1 MSCIKAQCE
10 SGKKKLAGIY
20 LLSFQSIIGWLKEA
34 FFPEL
39 KVTQYCVMCPS
50 EEVSGDILLF
60 QELLY

>member
-1 MSCIKAQCE
+1 MQKR
-10 SGKKKLAGIY
+10 
-20 LLSFQSIIGWLKEA
+20 LK
-34 FFPEL
+34 PEL